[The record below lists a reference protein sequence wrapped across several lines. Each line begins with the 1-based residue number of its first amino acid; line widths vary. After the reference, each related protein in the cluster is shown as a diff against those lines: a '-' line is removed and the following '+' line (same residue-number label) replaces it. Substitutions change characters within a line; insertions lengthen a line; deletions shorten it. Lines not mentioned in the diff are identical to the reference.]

1 MCAPVLQKERERDR
15 NKTDPILLILNI
27 SLSPSVNLTSQW
39 TCPYFISF
47 LDDSFLS
54 NIAIFNGYV
63 SLPDCQ
69 LQSIQ
74 RALRI
79 EWLGL
84 PPERYNPHRRQDAWS
99 GWSLL
104 SYIIYNYT
112 YICYIKSCNI
122 FTYIAYVHITLNI
135 YIYIH
140 HMLYN
145 IKSSY
150 YIIYFHIYILH
161 YISIYHI
168 LLFGNCTP
176 FPDRPMR

>member
-1 MCAPVLQKERERDR
+1 MCAYVWMYVWMYVWVYVCIYARMYAYIEQNKIEKTFVSILVGCCYCIFGGVLSISISSTQIRHLLVQFIIVCVCAPVLQKERERDR

-84 PPERYNPHRRQDAWS
+84 PPERYNPHRRQDA
-99 GWSLL
+99 
-104 SYIIYNYT
+104 
-112 YICYIKSCNI
+112 
-122 FTYIAYVHITLNI
+122 
-135 YIYIH
+135 
-140 HMLYN
+140 
-145 IKSSY
+145 
-150 YIIYFHIYILH
+150 
-161 YISIYHI
+161 
-168 LLFGNCTP
+168 
-176 FPDRPMR
+176 

>member
-1 MCAPVLQKERERDR
+1 MCAYVWMYVWMYVWVYVCIYARRYAYIEQNKIEKTFVSILVGCCYCIFWEGSINIDFHYANTAPICTIHNCVCAPVLQKERERDR

-104 SYIIYNYT
+104 SYII
-112 YICYIKSCNI
+112 
-122 FTYIAYVHITLNI
+122 
-135 YIYIH
+135 
-140 HMLYN
+140 
-145 IKSSY
+145 
-150 YIIYFHIYILH
+150 
-161 YISIYHI
+161 
-168 LLFGNCTP
+168 
-176 FPDRPMR
+176 